1 MAELARALVSYEDI
15 ASLPEGENVEIV
27 GGAVAFAPRPTLA
40 HGIARAAI
48 SWSVGG
54 PYAFSEEPG
63 GWWIVVEP
71 EVELSQHDV
80 YIPDLAGWRRS
91 RVPTLPDRRPVRVAP
106 DWVCEVSSP
115 STGRNDR
122 VRKADGYLRGGVP
135 HYWIVDLESRT
146 LEAREARGGAWV
158 RLGAWT
164 EDDAPRIPP
173 FDAVELRIGRL
184 FPPPPPPPGDETTEA
199 EAAT

>member
-1 MAELARALVSYEDI
+1 MAETARKLATYADI
-15 ASLPEGENVEIV
+15 AHLPEGENFEILD
-27 GGAVAFAPRPTLA
+27 GEVALAPRSVAA
-40 HGIARAAI
+40 HGRAQMAL
-48 SWSVGG
+48 SHDVGG
-54 PYAFSEEPG
+54 PFDLDDDPG
-63 GWWIVVEP
+63 GWWIVIEP

-80 YIPDLAGWRRS
+80 YIPDLAGWRKS
-91 RVPTLPDRRPVRVAP
+91 RVPVLPETRPVRIAP
-106 DWVCEVSSP
+106 DWVCEVTSP

-146 LEAREARGGAWV
+146 LEAWEARDGAWV

-164 EDDAPRIPP
+164 EDDAARIPP

-184 FPPPPPPPGDETTEA
+184 FPPPPPIQQSREGG
-199 EAAT
+199 